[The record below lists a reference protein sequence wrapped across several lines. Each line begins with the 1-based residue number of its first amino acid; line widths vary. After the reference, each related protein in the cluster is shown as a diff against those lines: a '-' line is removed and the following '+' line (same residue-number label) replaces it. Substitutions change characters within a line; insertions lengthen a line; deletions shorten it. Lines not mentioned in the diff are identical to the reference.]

1 MSYLINNQQKVNE
14 IIFADRNKAYGAY
27 QLRSEYGATLLKS
40 IGIVAFT
47 IFSTFGIAYYYANK
61 VEAPVI
67 ETKQISPD
75 CIVREIDLT
84 KKDIIAEV
92 KPREKNN
99 PQPARNNPSS
109 NAAASTVIKDTNAV
123 VTKTTAL
130 NTDIGPTNT
139 NTTSGTPGDLTLG
152 SGSGS
157 GTGTS
162 STTIID
168 YSEPVIIAD
177 KAPEF
182 EGGLAAL
189 YRFIASKIK
198 YPSVASGEG
207 IEGTVHVKFVVDEK
221 GKVCNLSL
229 QNKKGYGLDEEALR
243 VVAMIPNFKSPGMM
257 GTKPVKVYYQLP
269 IKFRLR

>member
-47 IFSTFGIAYYYANK
+47 IFSTFGIAYYYAHKTTEQVLPNTQIIPELKIIPVDLNK
-61 VEAPVI
+61 DKV
-67 ETKQISPD
+67 
-75 CIVREIDLT
+75 
-84 KKDIIAEV
+84 AELE
-92 KPREKNN
+92 PRKENN
-99 PQPARNNPSS
+99 SQPSRNNSS
-109 NAAASTVIKDTNAV
+109 SSAAVSTVINDSSTV
-123 VTKTTAL
+123 VTTTTAL

-139 NTTSGTPGDLTLG
+139 NTTSGTPSDLTIG
-152 SGSGS
+152 GGNGN
-157 GTGTS
+157 GTGTGT
-162 STTIID
+162 TTIID
-168 YSEPVIIAD
+168 NSQPVIIAD
-177 KAPEF
+177 IAPEF

-189 YRFIASKIK
+189 YKFVGSKIK
-198 YPSVASGEG
+198 YPGVAANEG
-207 IEGTVHVKFVVDEK
+207 VEGTVHVKFVVDEK

-229 QNKKGYGLDEEALR
+229 LNKKGYGLDEEALR

-257 GTKPVKVYYQLP
+257 GNKPVKVYYQLP